1 MTDETREK
9 IKTKKDETINKAKE
23 KGNKVLDWM
32 VDNPMKTSIIAAVL
46 GRIVTNVYR
55 EHKYQRAERARNT
68 REYDPSLGMY
78 YDLRRPLTN
87 KEKLELSR
95 RHSNGESIGDILE
108 SFHVLR

>member
-1 MTDETREK
+1 MTDETKEK
-9 IKTKKDETINKAKE
+9 IRNKKDDAVNKAKE

-32 VDNPMKTSIIAAVL
+32 VENPVKTSIIAAVL
-46 GRIVTNVYR
+46 GRIFAATYR
-55 EHKYQRAERARNT
+55 EYRYNRAERAKNT

-95 RHSNGESIGDILE
+95 RHNNGESIGDILE